1 MNKIGLN
8 KKFRMG
14 WNDYVRLMSLKHFP
28 SLSCDLSHT
37 TTMLMLIMTLMTLT
51 FNTTKSFADDL
62 GTTYE
67 PAANIDDLVGID
79 PSDAYL
85 SNTQTTM
92 PTDPDKMLCFYNVGT
107 NSFLSPGAKW
117 GTQASLDNTA
127 YTLWL
132 NKPSG
137 DSDFSI

>member
-79 PSDAYL
+79 PSEAYL

-92 PTDPDKMLCFYNVGT
+92 PTDPDKMLCF
-107 NSFLSPGAKW
+107 
-117 GTQASLDNTA
+117 
-127 YTLWL
+127 
-132 NKPSG
+132 
-137 DSDFSI
+137 